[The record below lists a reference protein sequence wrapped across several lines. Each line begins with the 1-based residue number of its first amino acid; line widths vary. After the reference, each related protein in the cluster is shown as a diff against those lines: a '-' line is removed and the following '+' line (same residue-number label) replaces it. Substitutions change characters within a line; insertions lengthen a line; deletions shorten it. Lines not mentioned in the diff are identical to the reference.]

1 MTIADIV
8 PVTEEAINTEIFSC
22 AEFGEIRTV
31 AVSGEPFV
39 MLKDVCDV
47 LEIKNT
53 RDVKTRLNKKGVV
66 TTDVLTK
73 GGIQKADFINESNL
87 YKLIFQ
93 SRKPQAERFSEWV
106 TSEVLPSIRKHGMY
120 ATEELL
126 DNPDLLIQVATQLKE
141 EKQRNKLLQEQNEA
155 MKPKAIFA
163 EAVASS
169 KESILV
175 RELAKLLKQNGIN
188 TGEKRLF
195 EYLREN
201 GYLIKKQGSDYNLPT
216 QKSMDLGLMEVKET
230 TINNP
235 NGNVKINKT
244 TKITGKGQTYF
255 INKFLNS

>member
-1 MTIADIV
+1 MTIADIL
-8 PVTEEAINTEIFSC
+8 PVTAEAINTEIFSC

-47 LEIKNT
+47 LEIGNPSQA
-53 RDVKTRLNKKGVV
+53 KTRLNKKGVI
-66 TTDVLTK
+66 TNEVLTK

-169 KESILV
+169 SQSILI
-175 RELAKLLKQNGIN
+175 RELAKLIKQNGVDI
-188 TGEKRLF
+188 GEKRLF
-195 EYLREN
+195 AHLREG
-201 GYLIKKQGSDYNLPT
+201 GYLIKQGADKNLPT
-216 QKSMDLGLMEVKET
+216 QKSMNLGLMEIKET
-230 TINNP
+230 VINNP
-235 NGNVKINKT
+235 DGTVRLSRT